1 MHRYLAMRFF
11 CSFHG
16 SRSIAYR
23 CVRVTLVQRVERK
36 CGNIV
41 LLRSCVPE
49 YRLFLHSNVQH
60 EYCLQITSPVGMSPP
75 SVRTG
80 GGTVC
85 RVSFAQRAP
94 SPRGCTGGT
103 SWSVCQ
109 SEIARSSCCRT
120 CSPPVCC
127 SRCRCCFR
135 SALGR
140 GADVVWGRP
149 TGHSGDNRDVH
160 PSVRPVHL

>member
-1 MHRYLAMRFF
+1 MYLNN
-11 CSFHG
+11 S
-16 SRSIAYR
+16 
-23 CVRVTLVQRVERK
+23 
-36 CGNIV
+36 
-41 LLRSCVPE
+41 E

-109 SEIARSSCCRT
+109 SGIARSSCCRT

-127 SRCRCCFR
+127 TVGAGVVFVRLWVVGRKWFGAAPLAIRATTVTSTPLSAPSASSTPAASPRGVCPSREDF
-135 SALGR
+135 SFPFES
-140 GADVVWGRP
+140 D
-149 TGHSGDNRDVH
+149 
-160 PSVRPVHL
+160 